1 MILSFLLLAFANR
14 CSVVDLFLRYAA
26 WDMGIAES
34 NLELIRFIIETANI
48 FLTTVT
54 VSCSRFIWTTNFSD
68 HRRV

>member
-14 CSVVDLFLRYAA
+14 CSVVDLFLQYAA

-48 FLTTVT
+48 FLRTVM

>member
-48 FLTTVT
+48 FLRTVT